1 MKYICQCCGEE
12 KEDWPAIAYSAPY
25 PYFQLSEEELENSE
39 LTSDLCII
47 KYSDETCYFI
57 RTVLVQE
64 VNDSC
69 QDLEYG
75 IWVSLS
81 EKSFNEY
88 VENYDNKDF
97 EGGYFGWL
105 SNYLPDYEFK
115 ESIPT
120 DVFVNNT
127 IGRPFIHPHESFDHS
142 FVHDFYS
149 GIEKEEAERRID
161 IVLNNSNE

>member
-1 MKYICQCCGEE
+1 MLRRRKRRL
-12 KEDWPAIAYSAPY
+12 PAIAYSAPY
-25 PYFQLSEEELENSE
+25 PYFQLSEEELENTE

-47 KYSDETCYFI
+47 KYSDKTCYFI
-57 RTVLVQE
+57 RAVLVQE

-88 VENYDNKDF
+88 IENYDNKDF

-127 IGRPFIHPHESFDHS
+127 IGRPFIHPHESFDHP
-142 FVHDFYS
+142 FVNDFYN
-149 GIEKEEAERRID
+149 GISKEEAEKRID
-161 IVLNNSNE
+161 IILSRNNG